1 MHLHKFWP
9 LLPNINFWMGDRA
22 AAYVSTQFWDFF
34 FISYFPKVVTLEPFS
49 NAWSSSYA
57 EFIITDIKFCFTC
70 GELTLHGNTVN
81 AKNIIPLIVRLI
93 NTTKNSSFCSYTFLL
108 KLVFTKASLIFVAVI
123 ILLRG
128 SICYLYQVYQM
139 SCERAVSRVVLGT
152 CIVTIGIIF
161 PLRDPFYTIRKKT
174 LFSKYFRL
182 PWKSNWRINTKP
194 PSGQYY
200 RVTL

>member
-49 NAWSSSYA
+49 DAWSSSYA

-174 LFSKYFRL
+174 LFFKYFRL

>member
-93 NTTKNSSFCSYTFLL
+93 NTTKNPSFCSYTFLL

-174 LFSKYFRL
+174 LFFKYFRL

>member
-93 NTTKNSSFCSYTFLL
+93 NTTKNSSFCSYTCLL

-174 LFSKYFRL
+174 LFFKYFRL

>member
-174 LFSKYFRL
+174 LFFKYFRL

>member
-81 AKNIIPLIVRLI
+81 AKNIIPLIARLI

-174 LFSKYFRL
+174 LFFKYFRL